1 MVDIGSV
8 TSILLDVYKL
18 SRYACYLIVM
28 DGNPN
33 KEIIG
38 LA

>member
-8 TSILLDVYKL
+8 TSRSIDIYKL

-28 DGNPN
+28 DGNLN
-33 KEIIG
+33 KEVIG